1 MSLHETDLR
10 DAPASVDWAHL
21 SHQTAG
27 DTELAKEL
35 LTLFVGQAREIARRL
50 AGAVDD
56 KSRRDLAH
64 TLKGSALAIGAF
76 DVARAAE
83 TCETSLAKGE
93 ALRLDELEHALMDA
107 LEAIATR
114 LASIG
119 DGSPRATPS
128 VL

>member
-10 DAPASVDWAHL
+10 DAPASVDWTHL
-21 SHQTAG
+21 SRQTAG

-35 LTLFVGQAREIARRL
+35 LTLFVGQARDIARRL
-50 AGAVDD
+50 AGAGDD

-83 TCETSLAKGE
+83 TCETTLAKGE
-93 ALRLDELEHALMDA
+93 ALRLDGLERALA
-107 LEAIATR
+107 TTLATIATR
-114 LASIG
+114 LAQG
-119 DGSPRATPS
+119 
-128 VL
+128 